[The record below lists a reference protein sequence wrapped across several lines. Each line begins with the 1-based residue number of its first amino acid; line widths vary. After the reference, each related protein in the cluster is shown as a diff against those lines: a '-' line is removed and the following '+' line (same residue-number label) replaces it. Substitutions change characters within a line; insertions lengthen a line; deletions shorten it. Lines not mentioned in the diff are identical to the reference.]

1 MSYLTFL
8 TNSTEGKKIGLLLL
22 LFKITTKRWNMF
34 KGWGG
39 TEERAA
45 RKVPAPQSLKS
56 GMKFVGKVEHLTMLF
71 LVPSFA

>member
-34 KGWGG
+34 KGWGVQKKEQQG
-39 TEERAA
+39 RCL
-45 RKVPAPQSLKS
+45 PLSL
-56 GMKFVGKVEHLTMLF
+56 
-71 LVPSFA
+71 